1 MLVGRIQE
9 LAVMMLTIAA
19 LSIIVRNATGFST
32 AVTSVS
38 NAWRLSLRELVS
50 PVTR

>member
-1 MLVGRIQE
+1 MMAGRVQE
-9 LAVMMLTIAA
+9 ILVMMLTIAA
-19 LSIIVRNATGFST
+19 LSIIVRNANGFAT

-38 NAWRLSLRELVS
+38 NAWRYSLRELVS

>member
-1 MLVGRIQE
+1 MGNRIQE
-9 LAVMMLTIAA
+9 VAVMMLTIAA
-19 LSIIVRNATGFST
+19 LSIIVRNANGFAT

-38 NAWRLSLRELVS
+38 NAWRFSLRELVS